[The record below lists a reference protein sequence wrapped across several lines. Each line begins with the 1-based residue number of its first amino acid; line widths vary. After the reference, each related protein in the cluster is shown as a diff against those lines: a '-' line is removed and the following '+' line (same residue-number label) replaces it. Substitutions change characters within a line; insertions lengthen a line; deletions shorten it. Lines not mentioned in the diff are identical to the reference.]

1 MTRSM
6 TAFTRQ
12 QQHADWGQLTLEI
25 RSVNHRYLEVGFRLP
40 PALLAL
46 EGALRDKLRKGL
58 SRGKIDV
65 VITLGIEGS
74 TQDFPLDYD
83 RLRQLNAALTAI
95 QDEIDGVRAPDALAI
110 LNYPGIVRDVQ
121 PSEDHIAA
129 AALALFDKGLTD
141 LIAAREREGER
152 IDTMITTRLDAVE
165 EQVAHVRTLMPTIIE
180 RQQALL
186 KERIEATRAEV
197 DEQRLA
203 GEIALLAQKADVEEE
218 LDRLS
223 SHVVEVRDQ
232 LKQRKP
238 IGRRLDF
245 LMQELNREANT
256 LSSKSVVAETTKCA
270 VELKVLIE
278 QMREQVQNI
287 E

>member
-1 MTRSM
+1 MIRSM

-12 QQHADWGQLTLEI
+12 QQHTDWGQLTLEI
-25 RSVNHRYLEVGFRLP
+25 RSVNHRYLDTGFRLP
-40 PALLAL
+40 HTLQAL
-46 EGALRDKLRKGL
+46 EGDLRDRLRNVL

-65 VITLGIEGS
+65 TITLGIEGS
-74 TQDFPLDYD
+74 AHGIALDHE
-83 RLRQLNAALTAI
+83 RLRQLNIALTTI
-95 QDEIDGVRAPDALAI
+95 QDEVDGVRAPDALTI
-110 LNYPGIVRDVQ
+110 LNYPGVIRDVQ

-129 AALALFDKGLTD
+129 ATLALFDKGLTD
-141 LIAAREREGER
+141 LMAAREREGER
-152 IDTMITTRLDAVE
+152 IEAMLTARLDAIDA
-165 EQVAHVRTLMPTIIE
+165 QVTHVRALMPTIIE
-180 RQQALL
+180 RQQTLL
-186 KERIEATRAEV
+186 KERIDAARADV

-218 LDRLS
+218 LDRLN
-223 SHVVEVRDQ
+223 SHVVEVRSQ
-232 LKQRKP
+232 LKQP
-238 IGRRLDF
+238 TPVGRRLDF

-278 QMREQVQNI
+278 QMREQVQNV

>member
-12 QQHADWGQLTLEI
+12 QQHAEWGQLTLEI

-46 EGALRDKLRKGL
+46 ESVLRDQLRKGL
-58 SRGKIDV
+58 SRGKVDV
-65 VITLGIEGS
+65 AITLGIEGS
-74 TQDFPLDYD
+74 TQGFSLDHD
-83 RLRQLNAALTAI
+83 RLRQLNAALTTI

-110 LNYPGIVRDVQ
+110 LNYPGIIRDAQ

-141 LIAAREREGER
+141 LVEAREREGER
-152 IDTMITTRLDAVE
+152 INTMIATRLDAIE
-165 EQVAHVRTLMPTIIE
+165 EQVAHVRVLMPVIIE
-180 RQQALL
+180 RQQTLL
-186 KERIEATRAEV
+186 KERIEAARAEV

-232 LKQRKP
+232 LKQSKP
-238 IGRRLDF
+238 VGRRLDF